1 MPFENN
7 YTLGRGEI
15 YFARKDPVTGAMGG
29 ERYLGNTPSANLTAE
44 EEKLEHFSSDRGI
57 RVKDKVVTLQ
67 VNYTGTLEVDNIDYE
82 NVALFFLGETENLT
96 IAQTTVASEQV
107 GMTGIGVEKGMF
119 YQLGMTAANPAG
131 AKGVIFPGAA
141 GTLFALTRS
150 GGGGGGALVHG
161 TDYVVN
167 AELGRVEILETSTV
181 IQDGDLLTAT
191 YTVAA
196 STRRRVISGSTAVA
210 GSLRYV
216 AYNPEGEQI
225 DYFMPSVTLSPNGDF
240 ALKSDEWQ
248 VIPFNI
254 DVTKRDADTAAIYG
268 EGRAVTA

>member
-1 MPFENN
+1 MAFTNN

-15 YFARKDPVTGAMGG
+15 YFARKDPVTGNLGG
-29 ERYLGNTPSANLTAE
+29 ERYIGNTPAANLTAE

-57 RVKDKVVTLQ
+57 RIKDKTVTLQ

-82 NVALFFLGETENLT
+82 NVALFFLGESEQLT
-96 IAQTTVASEQV
+96 IAQTTVTAEQV
-107 GMTGIGVEKGMF
+107 GITGVGVEKGMF
-119 YQLGMTAANPAG
+119 YQLGTTANNPSG

-141 GTLFALTRS
+141 GTAFVLNKGAA
-150 GGGGGGALVHG
+150 ALVHG
-161 TDYVVN
+161 TDYRLD
-167 AELGRVEILETSTV
+167 AALGRIEILESSVTV
-181 IQDGDLLTAT
+181 EDGDVLTCT

-196 STRRRVISGSTAVA
+196 STRKRVISGSTAVN
-210 GSLRYV
+210 GSLRYI

-254 DVTKRDADTAAIYG
+254 DVVKRDDLTAAIYAD
-268 EGRAVTA
+268 GRALSA

>member
-7 YTLGRGEI
+7 YTLGRGEL

-29 ERYLGNTPSANLTAE
+29 ERYLGNTPAANLTAE

-107 GMTGIGVEKGMF
+107 GVTGVGVEKGMF

-131 AKGVIFPGAA
+131 AKGVIFHGAA

-150 GGGGGGALVHG
+150 GGGGALVHG

-196 STRRRVISGSTAVA
+196 STRRRVISGSTAVT

-254 DVTKRDADTAAIYG
+254 DVTKRDADTAAIYA

>member
-29 ERYLGNTPSANLTAE
+29 ERYLGNTPAANLTAE

-57 RVKDKVVTLQ
+57 RIKDKVVTLQ
-67 VNYTGTLEVDNIDYE
+67 VNYTGTLEVDNIDYD
-82 NVALFFLGETENLT
+82 NVALFFLGETESLT
-96 IAQTTVASEQV
+96 IAQTTVATEQV
-107 GMTGIGVEKGMF
+107 GVTGIGVEKGMF

-150 GGGGGGALVHG
+150 GGGGALVHG

-196 STRRRVISGSTAVA
+196 STRRRVISGSTAVT